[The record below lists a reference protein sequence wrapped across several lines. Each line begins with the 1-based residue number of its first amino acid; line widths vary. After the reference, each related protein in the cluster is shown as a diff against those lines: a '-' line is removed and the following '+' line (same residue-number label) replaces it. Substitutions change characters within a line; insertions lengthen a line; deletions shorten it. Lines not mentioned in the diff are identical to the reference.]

1 MFVLF
6 NTIACVVLYAGILAA
21 FLAGQKTLAIVIGC
35 LCCIYGLA
43 ALIPGLAV
51 SVRRLHDINK
61 SGWWILIS
69 LVPGVGGLILLI
81 LDCIEGDP
89 ATISTARTPNCSH
102 SQRWAKT
109 PAFGI
114 TSDTQLPQREAVPP
128 GPGSAICYN
137 RLALEPNRASAVF
150 RLAQQSRISRS
161 ASSLR
166 FTPAQFNHQDV
177 ATKWNKVL

>member
-69 LVPGVGGLILLI
+69 LVPGVGGAHSSHPGLHRRRPRRQSVRPEPQI
-81 LDCIEGDP
+81 
-89 ATISTARTPNCSH
+89 ART
-102 SQRWAKT
+102 A
-109 PAFGI
+109 
-114 TSDTQLPQREAVPP
+114 SDGLKPL
-128 GPGSAICYN
+128 
-137 RLALEPNRASAVF
+137 RLV
-150 RLAQQSRISRS
+150 
-161 ASSLR
+161 
-166 FTPAQFNHQDV
+166 
-177 ATKWNKVL
+177 

>member
-1 MFVLF
+1 MDWYLMVWRKYAQFSGRSRRKEYWMFVLF

-61 SGWWILIS
+61 SGWWTLIS

-89 ATISTARTPNCSH
+89 GDNQYGPNP
-102 SQRWAKT
+102 K
-109 PAFGI
+109 
-114 TSDTQLPQREAVPP
+114 L
-128 GPGSAICYN
+128 
-137 RLALEPNRASAVF
+137 
-150 RLAQQSRISRS
+150 LAQ
-161 ASSLR
+161 
-166 FTPAQFNHQDV
+166 PAMG
-177 ATKWNKVL
+177 

>member
-6 NTIACVVLYAGILAA
+6 NTIACVVLYAAILAA
-21 FLAGQKTLAIVIGC
+21 FLADRKTLAIFIGC
-35 LCCIYGLA
+35 LCGIYGLA

-89 ATISTARTPNCSH
+89 GDNQYGPNP
-102 SQRWAKT
+102 K
-109 PAFGI
+109 
-114 TSDTQLPQREAVPP
+114 L
-128 GPGSAICYN
+128 
-137 RLALEPNRASAVF
+137 
-150 RLAQQSRISRS
+150 LAQ
-161 ASSLR
+161 
-166 FTPAQFNHQDV
+166 PAMG
-177 ATKWNKVL
+177 

>member
-1 MFVLF
+1 MDWYLMVWRKYAQFSGRSRRKEYWMFVLF

-89 ATISTARTPNCSH
+89 GDNQYGPNP
-102 SQRWAKT
+102 K
-109 PAFGI
+109 
-114 TSDTQLPQREAVPP
+114 L
-128 GPGSAICYN
+128 
-137 RLALEPNRASAVF
+137 
-150 RLAQQSRISRS
+150 LAQ
-161 ASSLR
+161 
-166 FTPAQFNHQDV
+166 PAMG
-177 ATKWNKVL
+177 